1 MSTYGE
7 IEQLELDLQGAR
19 SSYLR
24 RHGWVQTC
32 NTPGSYWLW
41 RRDFA
46 AEDQQNQT
54 NWKAICKQVADAG
67 RVGMPSPPSPM
78 GVITADTILAVSMT
92 RKRLDTFDEE
102 GDEE

>member
-7 IEQLELDLQGAR
+7 IEQIELDLQGAR
-19 SSYLR
+19 NSYLR

-32 NTPGSYWLW
+32 STPGSYWLW

-46 AEDQQNQT
+46 TEDQQNQT
-54 NWKAICKQVADAG
+54 NWETTCKRVASEG
-67 RVGMPSPPSPM
+67 RTGMPSPPSPM

-102 GDEE
+102 GDDE